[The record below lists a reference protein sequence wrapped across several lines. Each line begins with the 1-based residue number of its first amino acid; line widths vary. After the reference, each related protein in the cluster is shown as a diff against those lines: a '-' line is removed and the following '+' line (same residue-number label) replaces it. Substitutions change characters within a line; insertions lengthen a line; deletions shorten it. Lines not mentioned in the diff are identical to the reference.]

1 MSRYFLYGTKFSEFE
16 QMMMLVPNFIS
27 RKRGL
32 IIMENLTAEGSQDST
47 DYKILVKSCFA
58 DSRNRYLNKRLQKL
72 LQSFEGDCFLN
83 TNHKQRFMS
92 KYNSYMHKKN
102 CAILYLL
109 SADEDLWQR
118 AYRSIHADWI
128 TVTDI
133 PLRGIS
139 TDGYAIYQT
148 ARTVTTGKKHIYIN
162 EIADDQLIGDFAF
175 KAIIVGMV
183 IARYGGEVLSLKK

>member
-1 MSRYFLYGTKFSEFE
+1 M
-16 QMMMLVPNFIS
+16 
-27 RKRGL
+27 
-32 IIMENLTAEGSQDST
+32 
-47 DYKILVKSCFA
+47 
-58 DSRNRYLNKRLQKL
+58 
-72 LQSFEGDCFLN
+72 QSLDGDCFLN
-83 TNHKQRFMS
+83 TNHKQRFTS
-92 KYNSYMHKKN
+92 KYNPHMNQKN

-118 AYRSIHADWI
+118 AYRSIHADRI

-148 ARTVTTGKKHIYIN
+148 ARTVSTGKKHIYIN

-175 KAIIVGMV
+175 KAIIVGILV
-183 IARYGGEVLSLKK
+183 ARYGSEVLSLKK